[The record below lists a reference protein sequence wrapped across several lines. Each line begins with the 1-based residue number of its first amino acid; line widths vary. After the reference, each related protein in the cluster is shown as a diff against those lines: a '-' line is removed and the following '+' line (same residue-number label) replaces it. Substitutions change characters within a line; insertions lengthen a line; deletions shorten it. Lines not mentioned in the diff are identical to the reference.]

1 MKKTGPPLD
10 TKQSLHVFQIGDTV
24 RLKTGGPLM
33 LVKETYPDTTDQKL
47 LCLWFQESKLQ
58 SDMFSSELVK
68 LMAAVQT
75 GPFSFG
81 PDIEV
86 K

>member
-1 MKKTGPPLD
+1 MKKTGPPLN
-10 TKQSLHVFQIGDTV
+10 TQQQPHVYQIGDTV
-24 RLKTGGPLM
+24 KLKTGGPLM
-33 LVKETYPDTTDQKL
+33 LVKEVFPDVSGQKL

>member
-10 TKQSLHVFQIGDTV
+10 TKQPLHVFQIGDTV

-47 LCLWFQESKLQ
+47 LCLWFEGNKLESNLFPSEVLQ
-58 SDMFSSELVK
+58 
-68 LMAAVQT
+68 LM
-75 GPFSFG
+75 
-81 PDIEV
+81 

>member
-10 TKQSLHVFQIGDTV
+10 TKQQPHVFAVGDTV

-47 LCLWFQESKLQ
+47 LCLWFEGNKLESNLFPSEVLQ
-58 SDMFSSELVK
+58 
-68 LMAAVQT
+68 LM
-75 GPFSFG
+75 
-81 PDIEV
+81 

>member
-10 TKQSLHVFQIGDTV
+10 TKQPLHVFQIGDTV

-33 LVKETYPDTTDQKL
+33 LVKEVYPGTTDQRL

-58 SDMFSSELVK
+58 SDIFPSEMVK
-68 LMAAVQT
+68 VMSAVQT

-81 PDIEV
+81 PEIEG